1 MNDAI
6 GIDVSKATL
15 DVAVHGLTQQSS
27 FPNTAAGHRRL
38 MKWLLALQPRQVV
51 LEATGRYDQA
61 ALDALHGAGLPV
73 VRMNPRQVRDF
84 AKATGQ
90 LAKTDR
96 LDAAVLARMAHS
108 LELPRYQPKA
118 DWQRRLGEW
127 TQRRRQLVDALATE
141 RQRAEALTDAV
152 LRRLSRGLVTL
163 LERNV
168 RELEREIASQ
178 LKARPELE
186 ALRSMK
192 GVGPTLQATL
202 ASELPEL
209 GRLNGKAIAK
219 LVGVAPL
226 ARDSGTLRG
235 RRTAWG
241 GRSQV
246 RDPLSMAAMSAM
258 RFEPR
263 LKAFYEGLRAR
274 GKAGKVAIVAVM
286 RKMLVILN
294 ARMRD
299 QLALGPA

>member
-1 MNDAI
+1 VNAAI
-6 GIDVSKATL
+6 GIDVSKAGL
-15 DVAVHGLTQQSS
+15 DVAVHGLTKQSS

-38 MKWLLALQPRQVV
+38 VAWLLRLQPRQVM

-96 LDAAVLARMAHS
+96 LDAAVLARMAHA
-108 LELPRYQPKA
+108 LELPRYQPKT

-127 TQRRRQLVDALATE
+127 TQRRRQLVEALVTE
-141 RQRAEALTDAV
+141 RQRAESLTDPV
-152 LRRLSRGLVTL
+152 LRRLSRGLVVL

-168 RELEREIASQ
+168 RELEREIVVQ
-178 LKARPELE
+178 VKARPELD

-202 ASELPEL
+202 GSELPEL
-209 GRLNGKAIAK
+209 GRLSGKAIAK

-226 ARDSGTLRG
+226 SRDSGTLRG

-241 GRSQV
+241 GRSQI
-246 RDPLSMAAMSAM
+246 REPLYMAAMSAM

-263 LKAFYEGLRAR
+263 LKAFYGGLRAR

>member
-1 MNDAI
+1 VNDAI

-15 DVAVHGLTQQSS
+15 DVAVHGRTQQAS
-27 FPNTAAGHRRL
+27 FANTAVGHRRL
-38 MKWLLALQPRQVV
+38 AKWLLALQPRQVV

-61 ALDALHGAGLPV
+61 ALDALHAAGLPV

-96 LDAAVLARMAHS
+96 LDAAVLARMAHA
-108 LELPRYQPKA
+108 LELPRYEPKSA
-118 DWQRRLGEW
+118 WQRRLGEW
-127 TQRRRQLVDALATE
+127 TQRRRQLVDTLVTE
-141 RQRAEALTDAV
+141 RQRAASLTDPV
-152 LRRLSRGLVTL
+152 LRRFSGALVGQ
-163 LERNV
+163 LERTV
-168 RELEREIASQ
+168 LQLEREIAAQ
-178 LKARPELE
+178 VQARPELA
-186 ALRSMK
+186 ALRTMK

-209 GRLNGKAIAK
+209 GRLSGKAIAK

-246 RDPLSMAAMSAM
+246 RDPLYMAAMSAM

-299 QLALGPA
+299 QLALEPA

>member
-15 DVAVHGLTQQSS
+15 DVAVHGHVQQSS
-27 FPNTAAGHRRL
+27 FPNTPSGHRRL
-38 MKWLLALQPRQVV
+38 VKWLLALRPHQVV

-61 ALDALHGAGLPV
+61 ALDALHTAGLPV

-96 LDAAVLARMAHS
+96 LDAAVIARMAHA
-108 LELPRYQPKA
+108 LDLPRYEPKA
-118 DWQRRLGEW
+118 DWQRRMGEW
-127 TQRRRQLVDALATE
+127 TQRRRQMIDALATE
-141 RQRAEALTDAV
+141 RQRAESLSDPV
-152 LRRLSRGLVTL
+152 LRRLSRALIRQIERAV
-163 LERNV
+163 LEI
-168 RELEREIASQ
+168 EREIAVQ
-178 LKARPELE
+178 VGARPELE
-186 ALRSMK
+186 VLRSMK

-209 GRLNGKAIAK
+209 GRLSGKAIAK

-246 RDPLSMAAMSAM
+246 RDPLYMAAMSAM

-263 LKAFYEGLRAR
+263 LKAFYESLRAR

-294 ARMRD
+294 ARVRD
-299 QLALGPA
+299 QLATA

>member
-15 DVAVHGLTQQSS
+15 DVAVHGLAQQSS

-38 MKWLLALQPRQVV
+38 VKWLLALQPRQVV

-61 ALDALHGAGLPV
+61 ALDALHDAGLPV

-96 LDAAVLARMAHS
+96 LDAAVLARMAHA

-127 TQRRRQLVDALATE
+127 TQRRRQLVDALVTE
-141 RQRAEALTDAV
+141 RQRAESLTDPV
-152 LRRLSRGLVTL
+152 LRRLSRSLVAL

-168 RELEREIASQ
+168 CELEREIASQ
-178 LKARPELE
+178 LRARPELE
-186 ALRSMK
+186 VLRSMK

-241 GRSQV
+241 GRNQI
-246 RDPLSMAAMSAM
+246 REPLYMAAMSAM

-263 LKAFYEGLRAR
+263 LKAFYEGLRSR